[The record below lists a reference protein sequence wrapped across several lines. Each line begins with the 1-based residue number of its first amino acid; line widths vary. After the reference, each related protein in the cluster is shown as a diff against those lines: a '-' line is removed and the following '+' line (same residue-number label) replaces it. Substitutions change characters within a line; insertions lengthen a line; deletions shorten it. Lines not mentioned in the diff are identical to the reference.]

1 MTFPINT
8 VYSVFSFIGFVLCMM
23 PLSWHLQAWNIG
35 TCAFM
40 LWTGFGCLNYFINS
54 VIWNG
59 RLDNVAPVWC
69 DISVHYIMALGAA
82 IPACS
87 LCINRRLYHIATS
100 TTVNKTTTDRR
111 REISIDLS
119 LCLGVPILSMIADY
133 IVQGNRF
140 DIYED
145 YGCNPV
151 IYDTW
156 VALVIYNLPAIV
168 IGLISAIYCL
178 LSIRAFKHRR
188 AQFNS
193 LLSAHSTHLDSRR
206 YFRLMAIAGVDVAF
220 TVPTASLVLYLN
232 AQPGLLSPWLGW
244 EDTHFGFEQVNVFP
258 AVLWRQSGVAAT
270 ALELTRWFMP
280 FTAVVFFAVFGLTQD
295 ARRRY
300 MKLFGVVKT
309 KLGASSFQSSTRLVR
324 SAIKSVH
331 CLTMK

>member
-1 MTFPINT
+1 MSRCADSLHDSWYASLFTCTARLTNKRNT
-8 VYSVFSFIGFVLCMM
+8 
-23 PLSWHLQAWNIG
+23 
-35 TCAFM
+35 T
-40 LWTGFGCLNYFINS
+40 
-54 VIWNG
+54 
-59 RLDNVAPVWC
+59 
-69 DISVHYIMALGAA
+69 
-82 IPACS
+82 
-87 LCINRRLYHIATS
+87 
-100 TTVNKTTTDRR
+100 
-111 REISIDLS
+111 
-119 LCLGVPILSMIADY
+119 DY

-168 IGLISAIYCL
+168 IGLISAIYCCTYNTFFSSHFSYVL
-178 LSIRAFKHRR
+178 VLSIRAFKHRR